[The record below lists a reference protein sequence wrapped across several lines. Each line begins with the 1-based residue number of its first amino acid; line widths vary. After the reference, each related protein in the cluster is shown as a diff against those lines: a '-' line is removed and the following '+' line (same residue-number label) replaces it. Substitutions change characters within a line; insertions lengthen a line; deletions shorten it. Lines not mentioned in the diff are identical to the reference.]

1 MTSFLHWLCGRLVSF
16 SAERSAKNMPVV
28 SRIAPSQPIKSAWT
42 RQRGPQRAEERTKND
57 DIWFKKICDSYLKP
71 PVLLN
76 GNALPGFPSDTI
88 QENTTGQS
96 GIATLKEAFIFYQDC
111 LEEFEELGQAVEP
124 QHRLL
129 DFGVGWG
136 RVARFFLRELPLE
149 NIHGID
155 VTEEFIRICKNTF
168 RTDNFQVTL
177 PFPPTKIPD
186 RKFNFIVGYSVFSH
200 LSESACASWMREFNR
215 ILAPG
220 GIVALTTRGRPFFD
234 FCESL
239 RGKGH
244 TGYLNALSN
253 MFDDF
258 DDARARYDLG
268 EFVHSNRKG
277 VNGGGAMTSDFYGE
291 TFIPEGYARSAYSDS
306 FNFETFLFSPSRQT
320 HPIMFFRKKQES

>member
-1 MTSFLHWLCGRLVSF
+1 
-16 SAERSAKNMPVV
+16 
-28 SRIAPSQPIKSAWT
+28 
-42 RQRGPQRAEERTKND
+42 
-57 DIWFKKICDSYLKP
+57 
-71 PVLLN
+71 
-76 GNALPGFPSDTI
+76 
-88 QENTTGQS
+88 
-96 GIATLKEAFIFYQDC
+96 
-111 LEEFEELGQAVEP
+111 
-124 QHRLL
+124 
-129 DFGVGWG
+129 
-136 RVARFFLRELPLE
+136 
-149 NIHGID
+149 
-155 VTEEFIRICKNTF
+155 
-168 RTDNFQVTL
+168 
-177 PFPPTKIPD
+177 
-186 RKFNFIVGYSVFSH
+186 
-200 LSESACASWMREFNR
+200 MREFNR

-306 FNFETFLFSPSRQT
+306 FNFEKFLFSPSRQT